1 MLACYLIIAVLSAKM
16 HVFLRDGGGIDFLL
30 GGPTGNRYSGSVRTD
45 RGMGTPL
52 HTSPTSTE
60 QLFVFQARY
69 EVKGQSQKQS
79 SIFVLLS
86 PLFFPSPPHHCTVQ
100 HVRLHVKAQ
109 EL

>member
-86 PLFFPSPPHHCTVQ
+86 PLFFPSLPITVQ
-100 HVRLHVKAQ
+100 FNMYVFM
-109 EL
+109 